1 MINAMMEKPTDV
13 ANDDPRAIAK
23 QIHDFRR
30 SAVMFSTD
38 SPRMIEK
45 YENKWIAVLD
55 GKVEVEADDFEALFE
70 EIVAQGISRQHVLVR
85 HVQRDQRTL
94 IL

>member
-1 MINAMMEKPTDV
+1 MITGMTEKTTDV
-13 ANDDPRAIAK
+13 ASDDPRAIAK

-30 SAVMFSTD
+30 SAVMFSSD
-38 SPRMIEK
+38 APRMIEQ
-45 YENKWIAVLD
+45 YEDKWVAVLD
-55 GKVEVEADDFEALFE
+55 GEVKLEADDFEALFS
-70 EIVAQGISRQHVLVR
+70 EIVTQGISRQHVLVR

>member
-1 MINAMMEKPTDV
+1 MITAMTEKTIDV

-30 SAVMFSTD
+30 SAVMFSSD
-38 SPRMIEK
+38 APRMIEK
-45 YENKWIAVLD
+45 YEDKWIAVLD
-55 GKVEVEADDFEALFE
+55 GVVRAEAHDFEALFA
-70 EIVAQGISRQHVLVR
+70 EILAQGISRQHVLVR
-85 HVQRDQRTL
+85 HVQRDERTL